1 MIPSLLN
8 LDASS
13 TPIGGVVLFLG
24 DVAQVSASPSTR
36 WSGCRDATDAGEVS
50 PRSAADG
57 AAAPVLIEALGWM
70 VCDGRALDAN
80 KFPALYAVLGTRY
93 GAPGAGQFCL
103 PDLRGA
109 FVRGVD
115 AGARVDPDAGTR
127 RGPDGSGQDAG
138 VGSLQCD
145 ALQTH
150 THTYDKAVPA
160 TVGSV
165 ESAALSTTTGT
176 PSSAPD
182 APARVSSETRP
193 LNVAVYYIIR
203 YR

>member
-1 MIPSLLN
+1 MIPPLPN
-8 LDASS
+8 LDAAA

-24 DVAQVSASPSTR
+24 VVAQVSKRPSTR
-36 WSGCRDATDAGEVS
+36 WSGCRDATDAGQA
-50 PRSAADG
+50 SAQPAVTA

-70 VCDGRALDAN
+70 VCDGRSLDVAR
-80 KFPALYAVLGTRY
+80 FPGLYAVLGTRY
-93 GAPGAGQFCL
+93 GTPGPGQFCL

-115 AGARVDPDAGTR
+115 AGAGVDPDAGQR
-127 RGPDGSGQDAG
+127 RGPDGSGKDGG

-145 ALQTH
+145 ALQSH

-160 TVGSV
+160 TVGSA
-165 ESAALSTTTGT
+165 ENTALGTTAGT
-176 PSSAPD
+176 PTSAPD

-193 LNVAVYYIIR
+193 INVAVYYIIR